1 MSYEIYKVLH
11 LFGLV
16 TLFASLG
23 ALAVIPADKRK
34 PYVMLHGIAAVV
46 MLVAGFGLLARLQLM
61 QSMGAWVYGKIAIWL
76 LLGGTPVILR
86 RKPALALPLLIASIA
101 LGSIAAFLAIYKPG
115 A

>member
-23 ALAVIPADKRK
+23 ALTIVPLDRRK
-34 PYVMLHGIAAVV
+34 PFMMLHGIAAVI

-61 QSMGAWVYGKIAIWL
+61 GSMPGWVHAKIAIWVILGATPVILKKKPNLAFKVLLLSL
-76 LLGGTPVILR
+76 LLGG
-86 RKPALALPLLIASIA
+86 A
-101 LGSIAAFLAIYKPG
+101 AAFLAIYKPG
-115 A
+115 T